1 VVLFEKSQTVPSAL
15 TPIGS
20 DQVFKEHR
28 CFSTAQKKKF
38 IKLFFFLQVTA
49 FPPFFAQLSKDV
61 SLKAEAHYEEL
72 QRSCQVL
79 RDNCVARMPNS
90 TVFK

>member
-1 VVLFEKSQTVPSAL
+1 MVLFEKPQTVPSAL

-20 DQVFKEHR
+20 DQVFKEHG
-28 CFSTAQKKKF
+28 CFSTAQNKEF

-61 SLKAEAHYEEL
+61 SLKAEAHYEDL
-72 QRSCQVL
+72 QCFCQVL
-79 RDNCVARMPNS
+79 RDNCVAIVMNS

>member
-20 DQVFKEHR
+20 DQVFKEHC

-49 FPPFFAQLSKDV
+49 FPPLFAQLSKDV
-61 SLKAEAHYEEL
+61 SLKAEAHYEEAK
-72 QRSCQVL
+72 RFCQ
-79 RDNCVARMPNS
+79 AP
-90 TVFK
+90 F